1 MGLQGVLRGPA
12 GPVGAVRLEDPLSIY
27 RTVTRRGRCYV
38 SPADDVA
45 DAGSTPVASAPF
57 VGGQPAP
64 DSGVLAGLDAQRQT
78 CFNDL
83 TPVANSLCLRGLV
96 KLYAGFPNRED
107 IPGSTSR
114 QAARFRQVIGIGSF
128 N

>member
-1 MGLQGVLRGPA
+1 MP
-12 GPVGAVRLEDPLSIY
+12 
-27 RTVTRRGRCYV
+27 
-38 SPADDVA
+38 
-45 DAGSTPVASAPF
+45 GSTPVAGAPF

-64 DSGVLAGLDAQRQT
+64 DSGVWRDSIGPRQT

-83 TPVANSLCLRGLV
+83 TPVANSLCLPGLV

-114 QAARFRQVIGIGSF
+114 QAARFRRVIGIGSF